1 MLSTPI
7 IVTETIR
14 ECKLLLEE
22 GCSVGNTTVVTS
34 AYKIILATLR
44 CHVGTSPHLQG
55 SIEIWQ
61 DEYDAF
67 LSDPE
72 NHMAN
77 Y

>member
-1 MLSTPI
+1 MLGTPI

-22 GCSVGNTTVVTS
+22 GCSAGNACVVTS

-44 CHVGTSPHLQG
+44 CHVGTNPHLQG

-61 DEYDAF
+61 SEYDAF
-67 LSDPE
+67 LADPE
-72 NHMAN
+72 NHMVT